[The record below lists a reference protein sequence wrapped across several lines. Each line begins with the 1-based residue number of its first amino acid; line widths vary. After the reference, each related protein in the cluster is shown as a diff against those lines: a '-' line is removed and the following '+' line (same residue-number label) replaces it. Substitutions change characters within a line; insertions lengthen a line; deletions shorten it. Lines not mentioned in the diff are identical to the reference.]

1 MNRSL
6 LALLAAGT
14 ATLVISGAAMAG
26 TNAATAATAE
36 PRSVRVSYSDLDL
49 RKEADAA
56 RLYARLRHAAEV
68 VCDAGGHR
76 DARAAAQYQACFE
89 QALGE
94 AVAAVGSAKVT
105 SRYLGTTAAAPHAPA
120 A

>member
-1 MNRSL
+1 MNRST

-14 ATLVISGAAMAG
+14 VTLVISGAAMAG
-26 TNAATAATAE
+26 TNAPTDEA
-36 PRSVRVSYSDLDL
+36 RSVRVSYADLDL
-49 RKEADAA
+49 NKEPDAA

-68 VCDAGGHR
+68 VCDIGGTR
-76 DARAAAQYQACFE
+76 DLGAVVQHQACFE
-89 QALGE
+89 KALGE

-105 SRYLGTTAAAPHAPA
+105 SRHLGTTAAAPHAPA